1 MSKKEIHVNK
11 NVILN
16 YTLEPLILVSK
27 FKLMLLKSEFLELNL

>member
-16 YTLEPLILVSK
+16 YTLELLILVSK